1 MNQPSGKRRGRPSAG
16 IREAILSAT
25 LALVEEEG
33 LRRLTTKEIAERAGA
48 SEASVYYHFKDKVG
62 LVQAV
67 IEAGLDPLHKLD
79 VGDFGRFDAAPLAD
93 ALLEASVAFE
103 TFFGQVLPVMAA
115 IQSDAELRQEFGE
128 RMDAQ
133 GMGPH
138 RGVELLAA
146 WLDEQK
152 RSGRVAAAVDSEAVA
167 ALLIGASFMRV
178 FASRSLADKD
188 KLPSR
193 EQTVATLATLLTSRD

>member
-1 MNQPSGKRRGRPSAG
+1 
-16 IREAILSAT
+16 
-25 LALVEEEG
+25 
-33 LRRLTTKEIAERAGA
+33 
-48 SEASVYYHFKDKVG
+48 
-62 LVQAV
+62 
-67 IEAGLDPLHKLD
+67 
-79 VGDFGRFDAAPLAD
+79 
-93 ALLEASVAFE
+93 
-103 TFFGQVLPVMAA
+103 
-115 IQSDAELRQEFGE
+115 
-128 RMDAQ
+128 MDAQ

-193 EQTVATLATLLTSRD
+193 EQTVATLATLLTPRD